1 MARLAS
7 STITHKSA
15 LEQLESDFKA
25 QQQSIRQEQAPKIT
39 PKKKTTAKKKTE
51 TIKQKEIPQSETINN
66 TFIDTPSTTAFE
78 ISEENDEEIKDIY
91 EAQKVFGKGFS
102 PDEYQQMLEVYNT
115 YLPSYPL
122 KTANHKMA
130 LIKVC
135 KCTMRYNQ
143 ALADNDIEAIKLWDN
158 ALSKA
163 LKEAKI
169 NPEQLDAADLTE
181 GITSISQLIMAVE
194 KAKEPIGILPHLISH
209 PQDCADYIIWQIV
222 NYCRKVK
229 SLPVCEYKDIYNF
242 LNEQYEA
249 NKDSLPF
256 LVRNVNGKYD
266 ETEDRF

>member
-1 MARLAS
+1 MARLANS
-7 STITHKSA
+7 SVSKKTSI
-15 LEQLESDFKA
+15 EQLEADMKSQEHAIKQTQA
-25 QQQSIRQEQAPKIT
+25 ETIR
-39 PKKKTTAKKKTE
+39 PKKSNKTKKQEKPKTE
-51 TIKQKEIPQSETINN
+51 RQTNINN
-66 TFIDTPSTTAFE
+66 IGNIATN
-78 ISEENDEEIKDIY
+78 SENENNEEEIKDIY

-102 PDEYQQMLEVYNT
+102 PDEYQQMMEVYNT

-143 ALADNDIEAIKLWDN
+143 ALADNDTEAIKLWDN

-209 PQDCADYIIWQIV
+209 PQDGADYIIWQIV

-266 ETEDRF
+266 ETEDNF